1 MKKLL
6 KLFAEL
12 KIIKLGVINKVKLAE
27 KSFIQPAAKLKK
39 VKLKFCYTEGA
50 IASQQSCKIHQLA
63 LYQIWLIQILDAIE
77 PQLKKDNF

>member
-63 LYQIWLIQILDAIE
+63 LYQILLIQILDAIE